1 MKIKAHAKV
10 NIFLKIVGHDG
21 FYHLIK
27 SRFMKVANLYDE
39 IEIVEAEK
47 FNIVGDINCALRENS
62 VFKAYVELTQEYP
75 EIKPWFIG
83 KEIRIHKNIPEMAGL
98 GGGSSDAAAFLRL
111 VNKESGL
118 NLSKEELVKIG
129 NKIGSDVAFFIYDY
143 DSANVYGRGDV
154 VEKYDEN
161 LLDIEVFTP
170 PIECSTPDVYK
181 TYKERFFNP
190 SNTDFDKKDSAEL
203 LTAHTPSELNDLLKP
218 ALNLYPDLYKYMDK
232 GFFTGSGSS
241 FFKIKN

>member
-10 NIFLKIVGHDG
+10 NIFLKIIGHDG

-27 SRFMKVANLYDE
+27 SRFMKVKNLYDE

-47 FNIVGDINCALRENS
+47 FNIVGDINCALRDNS
-62 VFKAYVELTQEYP
+62 VFKAYVELTTKYP
-75 EIKPWFIG
+75 EIKKWFIG
-83 KEIRIHKNIPEMAGL
+83 KEIRIHKSIPEMAGL

-111 VNKESGL
+111 VNEKSGL
-118 NLSKEELVKIG
+118 NLSKKELAKIG
-129 NKIGSDVAFFIYDY
+129 NKIGSDVAFFIYDI
-143 DSANVYGRGDV
+143 DTANVYGRGDI
-154 VEKYDEN
+154 VEKFDEN

-181 TYKERFFNP
+181 VYKERFFNP
-190 SNTDFDKKDSAEL
+190 KNTDFDKQNSLVL
-203 LTAHTPSELNDLLKP
+203 LQNNTPTELNDLFQP
-218 ALNLYPDLYKYMDK
+218 ALSLYPDLYKYMDK

-241 FFKIKN
+241 FFKVK